1 MPTCFALPVKATSP
15 ITSIPSGI
23 TICGF
28 FLSLASPFSLRPGTT
43 SLTVPVGVLMSCLYP
58 ICFPSLVILKSSRV
72 QVKDASSIV
81 PESVEAAL
89 DSSDA
94 VTLLSS
100 RLFVWR
106 LVLLTSIRVWVSIAF
121 SEFSASVTDSE
132 ALEDLV
138 DFAVSVIFAASLELE
153 ELIFSE
159 DFTEVLYKAPPHAG
173 FY

>member
-106 LVLLTSIRVWVSIAF
+106 LVLLTSIRVWVSLVVSKF
-121 SEFSASVTDSE
+121 SVASTG
-132 ALEDLV
+132 LEDLTTSL
-138 DFAVSVIFAASLELE
+138 SVFAASLELE

-159 DFTEVLYKAPPHAG
+159 DFTEVLSEAAPPHAD